1 MKVVREDHW
10 HRKERINGNIHKA
23 VQVLTFVTIVLFIS
37 LVIYSW
43 V

>member
-1 MKVVREDHW
+1 MKVVKEDHW
-10 HRKERINGNIHKA
+10 HRRERINGNINKA
-23 VQVLTFVTIVLFIS
+23 VQVVTFVTIVLFIS